1 MDIEEVEKELEE
13 LKGYLYGTAYS
24 KLKNRED
31 TEDAL
36 SETKYIVLKEFNKL
50 KDKNKFKAWVF
61 TILNHECYKIY
72 KKTEKDR
79 ELIDKS
85 KNNLGIYDHSIE
97 NTEAINNFE
106 NLIKDLNVDEKE
118 IFRLYFYENHTLQEI
133 SEIINT
139 SNNTV
144 KSRFRRGKEKVK
156 RFINNNSKR
165 IAIIIL
171 ISIICTSG
179 ITIAKTIISNMF
191 KNMNTYSVYYNKEQ
205 IDNIDY
211 NIDRNKLVV
220 RIDFSDN
227 KINKDNFNLYW
238 KNNPIYFMNI
248 NRNKSVIYPDKYK
261 WVENDVLEIVS
272 FCEYKD
278 LGPNLTLH
286 IVSNE
291 EKSITILLK
300 K

>member
-1 MDIEEVEKELEE
+1 MDIEEVEKELKE
-13 LKGYLYGTAYS
+13 LNGYLYGTAYS

-61 TILNHECYKIY
+61 TILNH
-72 KKTEKDR
+72 R

-97 NTEAINNFE
+97 NTESINNFE
-106 NLIKDLNVDEKE
+106 NLIKGLNVDEKE
-118 IFRLYFYENHTLQEI
+118 IFRLYFYENYTLQEI

-144 KSRFRRGKEKVK
+144 KSRFRRGREKVK

-179 ITIAKTIISNMF
+179 ITIAKTIISNML

-220 RIDFSDN
+220 RVDFSDN
-227 KINKDNFNLYW
+227 EINKDNFDLYW

-261 WVENDVLEIVS
+261 WIENDILEIVF